1 MMDPLMRL
9 AINLM
14 KLDLAAGLSSGEDL
28 DRDRDE
34 RNLNSESTFGRPII
48 YRCYIKHSRMS

>member
-1 MMDPLMRL
+1 MDPLMRL

-34 RNLNSESTFGRPII
+34 RNLNSESNFARSSMVQ
-48 YRCYIKHSRMS
+48 YQAFKNVLN